1 MQVLEIKIQCGC
13 GSRFA
18 FEVQPVHGRMP
29 SPVSCPRCGC
39 EHTEQANRQIA
50 LKLAPPPLPD
60 GRRGLKILNL
70 PGYNHPEPDPDSNE
84 VLVSI
89 PQPGIQTL
97 PVGGKTNHTT
107 ELDIPILDNTS
118 AAPHLQDAVD
128 AAIAASQV
136 PIIPGGSASPAAET
150 SGSAGPAAPVPGG
163 LRVRASK
170 KGQTTVVIQPPP
182 LPVEDVTPVLKRK
195 PVTTTPAYD
204 DDPPQGW
211 LGWLKAGGK
220 TIVTTALA
228 FLVVAKFLFKF
239 KIAKLLAIFGLG
251 SASTTTDLNTA
262 NWNFMDY
269 SDTTQIYVQVDD
281 PKKVVDACVAYWTT
295 QGKTLTVKASDGEIL
310 EEKHYLVTPAHHGYV
325 AVIGDLGWDPQF
337 VAGLAQNLSTSFS
350 TTVMTFAESD
360 FSGAHR
366 FAVYQSGQKNF
377 SHQLDVQINGNNV
390 TDSFK
395 VEGEAWVTERG
406 YFKPDGDG
414 FKSFDVE
421 HINHI
426 SQQLGLQWWTFPEDA
441 KGFHDLSES
450 APAN

>member
-18 FEVQPVHGRMP
+18 FEVQPVYGRMP
-29 SPVSCPRCGC
+29 TPVSCPRCGC
-39 EHTEQANRQIA
+39 DHTEQANHQIA
-50 LKLAPPPLPD
+50 LKLAPPPLHD

-128 AAIAASQV
+128 AAIASSNI
-136 PIIPGGSASPAAET
+136 PIIPGGSAQPTSES
-150 SGSAGPAAPVPGG
+150 SGSTGPAAPAPGG

-182 LPVEDVTPVLKRK
+182 MPVEDVTPVLKRK
-195 PVTTTPAYD
+195 PVATTPAYD

-220 TIVTTALA
+220 AIAGTFIAL
-228 FLVVAKFLFKF
+228 LVVLKFIGKLNL
-239 KIAKLLAIFGLG
+239 AKLLAIFGIG
-251 SASTTTDLNTA
+251 TATTTTDLA
-262 NWNFMDY
+262 QDQWNFWYD
-269 SDTTQIYVQVDD
+269 DTTQIYVQVDD
-281 PKKVVDACVAYWTT
+281 PKKVVAACTAYWTA
-295 QGKTLTVKASDGEIL
+295 QGKTLTVKASDGETF
-310 EEKHYLVTPAHHGYV
+310 EESHYLVTPVHQGYV
-325 AVIGDLGWDPQF
+325 AVLGALSWDPQF
-337 VAGLAQNLSTSFS
+337 VSGLAQNLSTQFDS
-350 TTVMTFAESD
+350 TVMTFAESD

-366 FAVYQSGQKNF
+366 FAVYQSGQKQF
-377 SHQLDVQINGNNV
+377 SHQFDVQIKGNEAV
-390 TDSFK
+390 ESFK
-395 VEGEAWVTERG
+395 VEGESWVVDHG
-406 YFKPDGDG
+406 YFKPDSDG
-414 FKSFDVE
+414 FQSFDME
-421 HINHI
+421 HINLI
-426 SQQLGLQWWTFPEDA
+426 SQKLGLQWWDFPEDA
-441 KGFHDLSES
+441 TGYHDLSE
-450 APAN
+450 P